1 MKKKIIFI
9 VIAGFLSSNLSNHVN
24 AGLMPGLKKM
34 RDKLD
39 KALNSSPAVTFKDLV
54 QNDQGKNIQIS
65 GSGVR
70 FVSVSN
76 AYSGDVRIRN
86 VQEKIKT
93 LYWSLQHD
101 VIVSIKQADKQA
113 EQKNKNQVLVI
124 IKDLVSKK
132 YLGLKA
138 PLLLFAQDLGREEQ
152 VLKDLDQELIKLL
165 LANDTRSD
173 KELLNVVKTLHA
185 NVKTALGDL
194 QDLIGC
200 VNNLLMA

>member
-1 MKKKIIFI
+1 MKKKFIFV
-9 VIAGFLSSNLSNHVN
+9 VIAGFLSNNLN